1 MGAKTNYIRTET
13 TALKAQI
20 EAMQSSLGTLMAGI
34 KQAEADASFRDANG
48 EQPSRTN
55 SIAKFTA
62 LKAAVDAI
70 NATTLTVP
78 AVADFT
84 TNFDAAIDAE

>member
-34 KQAEADASFRDANG
+34 KKAEADAAFRDTNG
-48 EQPSRTN
+48 EQPSRANT
-55 SIAKFTA
+55 IAKFTA

-70 NATTLTVP
+70 NATTLTAP
-78 AVADFT
+78 TVADFT
-84 TNFDAAIDAE
+84 TNFDAAIDA